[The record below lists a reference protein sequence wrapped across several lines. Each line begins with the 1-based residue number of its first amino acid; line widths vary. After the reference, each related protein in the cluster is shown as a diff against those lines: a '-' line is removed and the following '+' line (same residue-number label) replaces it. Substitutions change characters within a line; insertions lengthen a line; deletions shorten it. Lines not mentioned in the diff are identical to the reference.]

1 MLIISKKKLYVTRG
15 LMWGGVCIAGLGI
28 LVSFAVPSD
37 TDLNLILL
45 AVGLGVSLIGAFAM
59 RRLFRCPNCK
69 RNVLPNESGVDLRT
83 EKCPEACP
91 HCGTKIRIEG

>member
-1 MLIISKKKLYVTRG
+1 MLIISKKKLYVTRF
-15 LMWGGVCIAGLGI
+15 LMWGGVGAACLGI
-28 LVSFAVPSD
+28 LISFVAPSY

-45 AVGLGVSLIGAFAM
+45 AAGLGVSLIGALAM

-69 RNVLPNESGVDLRT
+69 RNVLPNDSGVDLRT